1 MKGPPRK
8 WTPERVRALHALHE
22 AGMPVAQIAR
32 ENGIHAPNV
41 YYLFKREGLPTM
53 GSRTGGHRG
62 GGRQNIYTDDDIAR
76 ALRRVAAEIG
86 RSPGTHA
93 YGKHRRDGEPASI
106 TITKRMKW
114 NDALRMAGLTPNT
127 RPPGNGMGERHYSD
141 DAVLAAVRRVAR
153 EVGRA
158 PTYAEYEQHGR
169 RSEPSVNAVRDRF
182 GGTWP
187 GALRAAGLPFTE
199 VAA

>member
-86 RSPGTHA
+86 RSPGVYT
-93 YGKHRRDGEPASI
+93 YDLRRRDGEPVGI

-114 NDALRMAGLTPNT
+114 NDALLMAGLPPND
-127 RPPGNGMGERHYSD
+127 RPGHGMGERHYSD
-141 DAVLAAVRRVAR
+141 EDVLAAVRRVAL
-153 EVGRA
+153 EVGRT
-158 PTYAEYEQHGR
+158 PTYADYERLGR
-169 RSEPSVNAVRDRF
+169 RSEPSVNAVRDRY
-182 GGTWP
+182 GGTWT
-187 GALRAAGLPFTE
+187 GALRAAGFALE